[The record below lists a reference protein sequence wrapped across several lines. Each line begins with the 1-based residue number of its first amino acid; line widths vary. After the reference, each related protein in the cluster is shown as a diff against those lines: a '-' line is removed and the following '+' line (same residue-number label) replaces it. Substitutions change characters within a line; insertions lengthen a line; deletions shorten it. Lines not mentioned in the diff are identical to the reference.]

1 MYIPTALGSAVILLE
16 AVEDIV
22 ILFPDAYIPNGI
34 SPSARLAAV
43 TFNVP
48 PLSSIEPWWVP
59 VVLAEIPIF
68 DTPFTFIV
76 PELLNVKFPLS
87 VTLCIPI
94 FSVPDALCV
103 TFTIPLFLSIE
114 SLL

>member
-16 AVEDIV
+16 TVEDIV

-48 PLSSIEPWWVP
+48 PLSSIEPW
-59 VVLAEIPIF
+59 
-68 DTPFTFIV
+68 
-76 PELLNVKFPLS
+76 
-87 VTLCIPI
+87 
-94 FSVPDALCV
+94 
-103 TFTIPLFLSIE
+103 
-114 SLL
+114 